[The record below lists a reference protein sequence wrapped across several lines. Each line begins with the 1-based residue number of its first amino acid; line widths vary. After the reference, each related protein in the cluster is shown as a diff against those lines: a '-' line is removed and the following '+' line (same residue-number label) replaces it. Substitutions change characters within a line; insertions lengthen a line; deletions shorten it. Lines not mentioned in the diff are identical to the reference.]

1 MVKRLKKE
9 EKIERKKGI
18 KKMVLLFLEERHK
31 GRRFTYPEIA
41 EGIEVKPIQKYPGG
55 VSITDN
61 GNILNEVLKE
71 LESEGRIRMEH
82 NSSKEAK
89 VYWVDEKGIRGNI
102 DN

>member
-18 KKMVLLFLEERHK
+18 KKMVLLFLEGRHK
-31 GRRFTYPEIA
+31 GRRSTYPEIA

-71 LESEGRIRMEH
+71 LKSEERIRMEH

-89 VYWVDEKGIRGNI
+89 VYWVDEKGN
-102 DN
+102 

>member
-1 MVKRLKKE
+1 MVKRAKKE

-18 KKMVLLFLEERHK
+18 KKMVLLFLEERYK
-31 GRRFTYPEIA
+31 GRRFTYPAIA

-61 GNILNEVLKE
+61 GNILNEVL
-71 LESEGRIRMEH
+71 
-82 NSSKEAK
+82 NSKEAK

>member
-1 MVKRLKKE
+1 MVKRAKKE
-9 EKIERKKGI
+9 KKIERKKGI
-18 KKMVLLFLEERHK
+18 KKMVLLFLEERYK

-41 EGIEVKPIQKYPGG
+41 EGIKVKPIQKYPGG

-61 GNILNEVLKE
+61 GNILNEILKE

-89 VYWVDEKGIRGNI
+89 VYWVEEKGVRGNI